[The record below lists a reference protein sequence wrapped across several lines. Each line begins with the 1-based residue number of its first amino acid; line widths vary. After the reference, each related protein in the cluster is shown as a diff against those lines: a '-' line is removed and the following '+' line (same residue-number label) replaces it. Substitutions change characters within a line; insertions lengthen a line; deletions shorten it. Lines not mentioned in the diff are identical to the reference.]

1 MGQSNS
7 LNSSIA
13 HWGIAGRTR
22 GGESASG
29 DRCLVMERQ
38 GGLLLAVVD
47 GAGHG
52 PDAAAAAELAI
63 ETLRRAPSSV
73 QPADLITQ
81 CHEQLRG
88 TRGGVLSLGLI
99 MPRDNSLSWVGVGNV
114 EAAVFSATRENPA
127 RLLLRNGVV
136 GMWLPPLRAYTL
148 ELAPGDTVIF
158 ATDGV
163 DNRFTD
169 ELQPAGAD
177 PQALAEGILRE
188 YGRQNDDALALVLR
202 YTGAPA

>member
-1 MGQSNS
+1 MAQNNS
-7 LNSSIA
+7 LKSSIA
-13 HWGIAGRTR
+13 RWGIATR
-22 GGESASG
+22 VRSGESDSG
-29 DRCLVMERQ
+29 DHCLVLERPD
-38 GGLLLAVVD
+38 GLLLAVMD

-52 PDAAAAAELAI
+52 PEAAAAARTAI
-63 ETLRRAPSSV
+63 ETLRRASSA
-73 QPADLITQ
+73 QPVDLVTQ

-99 MPRDNSLSWVGVGNV
+99 RPRDNSLSWLGVGNV
-114 EAAVFSATRENPA
+114 EAAVFSATRENAA

-136 GMWLPPLRAYTL
+136 GMWLPPLKAYTL

-169 ELQPAGAD
+169 ELEPAGKD
-177 PQALAEGILRE
+177 PQALAESILRD
-188 YGRQNDDALALVLR
+188 YGRRSDDALALVLR

>member
-1 MGQSNS
+1 MAQNDS
-7 LNSSIA
+7 LRSSIA
-13 HWGIAGRTR
+13 RWGIAARAR
-22 GGESASG
+22 SGESDSG
-29 DRCLVMERQ
+29 DHCLVAERPD
-38 GGLLLAVVD
+38 GLLLAVVD

-52 PDAAAAAELAI
+52 PEAAAAARIAV
-63 ETLRRAPSSV
+63 ETLRRAPSGA
-73 QPADLITQ
+73 QPADLVAH

-99 MPRDNSLSWVGVGNV
+99 RPRDNSLSWLGVGNV
-114 EAAVFSATRENPA
+114 EAAVFSATREHPA

-136 GMWLPPLRAYTL
+136 GMWLPPLKAYTL

-169 ELQPAGAD
+169 EMEPAGKD
-177 PQALAEGILRE
+177 PQALAESILRD
-188 YGRQNDDALALVLR
+188 YGRQNDDALTLVLR